1 MDTEALLKHRMLKFR
16 KIGGFQ
22 EGVPVDPI
30 RKVNMKK
37 KEEPIARKTPVLE
50 LEDEVEKLKEQI
62 SKAKESSSKPTELA
76 LNEMI
81 EKLKKEIDL
90 EYSEAVEA
98 IGLKDRL
105 LNLREEC
112 AKANS
117 QDHLMH
123 PVLMDKIEKLHD
135 EFNKGL
141 PTAPN
146 YANLKYKLGMLKE
159 FSEAKCALEKKSK
172 GEELKLDIDK
182 KIKEVMDRP
191 EIKEKM
197 QAVKAEVQK
206 SGASTA
212 ADLDEGT
219 RESISKMKKEI
230 QLELANVLKSM
241 DLDVEIVT
249 AKKLSDD
256 GLKGKVESLREETN
270 KKIENL
276 MNSSDLKNTIQLLKL
291 EVAKAGKTPDVA
303 SKKKIEAL
311 EQQIRQKLA
320 TAMNSSEIKS
330 KHEELLAEIA
340 LESNG
345 SLKNDDLKEGT
356 PKNDES
362 RVEINLGA
370 NRSFT

>member
-1 MDTEALLKHRMLKFR
+1 
-16 KIGGFQ
+16 
-22 EGVPVDPI
+22 
-30 RKVNMKK
+30 
-37 KEEPIARKTPVLE
+37 
-50 LEDEVEKLKEQI
+50 
-62 SKAKESSSKPTELA
+62 
-76 LNEMI
+76 
-81 EKLKKEIDL
+81 
-90 EYSEAVEA
+90 
-98 IGLKDRL
+98 
-105 LNLREEC
+105 
-112 AKANS
+112 
-117 QDHLMH
+117 
-123 PVLMDKIEKLHD
+123 
-135 EFNKGL
+135 
-141 PTAPN
+141 
-146 YANLKYKLGMLKE
+146 
-159 FSEAKCALEKKSK
+159 
-172 GEELKLDIDK
+172 
-182 KIKEVMDRP
+182 
-191 EIKEKM
+191 
-197 QAVKAEVQK
+197 
-206 SGASTA
+206 
-212 ADLDEGT
+212 
-219 RESISKMKKEI
+219 MKKEI

-249 AKKLSDD
+249 AKKLIDD